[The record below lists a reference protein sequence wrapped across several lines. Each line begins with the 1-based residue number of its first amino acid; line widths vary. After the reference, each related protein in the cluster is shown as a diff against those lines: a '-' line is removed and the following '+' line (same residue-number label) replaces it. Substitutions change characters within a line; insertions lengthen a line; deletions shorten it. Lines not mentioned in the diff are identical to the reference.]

1 MQAQSLGKESSLEEG
16 MATHSSV
23 LAWRIQWTEEPGRLW
38 SQRVGHNWSDLA
50 CKHTLY
56 LNIQVLR
63 IRTWTSLG
71 VIILSTPN
79 PRERSAISTK
89 DFYKN
94 VAALSTRVPNW
105 KKPQGR
111 INKQII
117 VYLSNEILLHCG
129 CLVAKLYPTLLRPHG
144 L

>member
-129 CLVAKLYPTLLRPHG
+129 CLVAQLYPTLLRPHG